1 MRKLLTY
8 LKDYRKESILA
19 PLFKM
24 LEASFELF
32 IPLVVASIIDKGIGG
47 SDKAYIYRMGLV
59 MILLGVIGLACSVTA
74 QYFSA
79 KAAVGFTAK
88 VKSELY
94 RHIQSLSYTE
104 LDQLGTSALIT
115 RMTSDMNQVQTGIN
129 LTLRLLLRSPFVV
142 FGAMI
147 MAFTVNAKAAFVFVV
162 IIPLLCVVVF
172 GIILFNIPM
181 YRKVQGR
188 LDRVLELTR
197 ENLTGARVLRAFN
210 KQNDEIGR
218 YRESTEEL
226 NKVQMLAGR
235 VSGLMNPVTYVIIN
249 GGIIA
254 LIWSGAIQV
263 DQGSISQGQLTALV
277 NYMSQILVELIKMA
291 NLIIS
296 ITKAVACGN
305 RIQAVFDLKSSMEYG
320 TLRNPHTDQT
330 SPILTFQNVG
340 FRYPGASEELLSDLS
355 FTVND
360 GEMVGIIGGTGA
372 GKTALVDLV
381 ARFYDATRGEIR
393 LMGHDIRDYEE
404 KSLRQMIGIV
414 PQNVMLFQG
423 TIEDNLRWRK
433 KDAASEEIDRA
444 LEISQ
449 AKEFVQ
455 RRPKGLQTW
464 IRQGGKNFSGG
475 QKQRLTIARAIVGNP
490 KILILDDSASALDFA
505 TDAKLRMALRG
516 MKPAP
521 TVFLV
526 SQRASSVRYA
536 NKIIVLDDGAVA
548 GIGTHNELLKS
559 CPVYQE
565 IYYSQFPKGGGDHR

>member
-172 GIILFNIPM
+172 GIMLFNIPM

-210 KQNDEIGR
+210 KQDDEIRR
-218 YRESTEEL
+218 YRENTEEL

-404 KSLRQMIGIV
+404 KSLRQMVGIV

-423 TIEDNLRWRK
+423 TIEDNLHWRK

>member
-172 GIILFNIPM
+172 GIMLFNIPM

-320 TLRNPHTDQT
+320 TLRNPHMDQT
-330 SPILTFQNVG
+330 DPILTFQNVG

-404 KSLRQMIGIV
+404 KSLRQMVGIV

-423 TIEDNLRWRK
+423 TIEDNLHWRK

>member
-59 MILLGVIGLACSVTA
+59 MVLLGTIGLACSVTA

-115 RMTSDMNQVQTGIN
+115 RMTSDMNQVQTGVN

-172 GIILFNIPM
+172 GIMLFNIPM

-235 VSGLMNPVTYVIIN
+235 VSGLMNPVTYGIIN
-249 GGIIA
+249 GAIIA

>member
-172 GIILFNIPM
+172 GIMLFNIPM

-210 KQNDEIGR
+210 KQDDEIRR
-218 YRESTEEL
+218 YRENTEEL

>member
-59 MILLGVIGLACSVTA
+59 MVLLGTIGLACSVTA

-172 GIILFNIPM
+172 GIMLFNIPM

-210 KQNDEIGR
+210 KQDDEIRR
-218 YRESTEEL
+218 YRENTEEL

>member
-1 MRKLLTY
+1 
-8 LKDYRKESILA
+8 
-19 PLFKM
+19 
-24 LEASFELF
+24 
-32 IPLVVASIIDKGIGG
+32 
-47 SDKAYIYRMGLV
+47 
-59 MILLGVIGLACSVTA
+59 
-74 QYFSA
+74 
-79 KAAVGFTAK
+79 
-88 VKSELY
+88 
-94 RHIQSLSYTE
+94 
-104 LDQLGTSALIT
+104 
-115 RMTSDMNQVQTGIN
+115 MTSDMNQVQTGIN

-172 GIILFNIPM
+172 GIMLFNIPM

>member
-172 GIILFNIPM
+172 GIMLFNIPM

-423 TIEDNLRWRK
+423 TIEDNLHWRK

>member
-59 MILLGVIGLACSVTA
+59 MVLLGTIGLACSVTA

-115 RMTSDMNQVQTGIN
+115 RMTSDMNQVQTGVN

-172 GIILFNIPM
+172 GIMLFNIPM

-210 KQNDEIGR
+210 KQNEISYSTCYDEKQSNCDS
-218 YRESTEEL
+218 Y
-226 NKVQMLAGR
+226 
-235 VSGLMNPVTYVIIN
+235 GLLYEWNAAAQLCPEGYK
-249 GGIIA
+249 
-254 LIWSGAIQV
+254 LP
-263 DQGSISQGQLTALV
+263 SISDVKALLHF
-277 NYMSQILVELIKMA
+277 Y
-291 NLIIS
+291 
-296 ITKAVACGN
+296 
-305 RIQAVFDLKSSMEYG
+305 SSMEYG
-320 TLRNPHTDQT
+320 TLRNPHMDQT
-330 SPILTFQNVG
+330 DPILTFQNVG

>member
-172 GIILFNIPM
+172 GIMLFNIPM

-210 KQNDEIGR
+210 KQDDEIGR
-218 YRESTEEL
+218 YRENTEEL
-226 NKVQMLAGR
+226 NKVQMFAGR

-404 KSLRQMIGIV
+404 KSLRQMVGIV